1 VAQGETHAQHYLR
14 VLFEGGGGVAK
25 DRSKAIRFYRLAAG
39 QSPGIFLLS
48 LVGLSGVILLAF
60 LCDRIAHWPL
70 PLPLT
75 LDCAAEAAGKEL
87 KL

>member
-1 VAQGETHAQHYLR
+1 MSC
-14 VLFEGGGGVAK
+14 EGQIKGHPFLSP
-25 DRSKAIRFYRLAAG
+25 RCRAIARNILVITLG
-39 QSPGIFLLS
+39 
-48 LVGLSGVILLAF
+48 LVGQLGVILLAF
-60 LCDRIAHWPL
+60 LRDRIAHWPL